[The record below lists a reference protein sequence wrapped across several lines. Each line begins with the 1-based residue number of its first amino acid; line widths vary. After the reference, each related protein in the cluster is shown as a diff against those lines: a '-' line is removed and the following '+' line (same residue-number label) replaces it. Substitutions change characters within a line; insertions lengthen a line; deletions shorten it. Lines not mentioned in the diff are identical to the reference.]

1 VSAEDDTRFLP
12 VEAELAPRVEE
23 ATTPKQHAP
32 VQQQGASQ
40 IVGRIDATHVNLIV
54 NRGFASF
61 RGCYEAGLGRDATLA
76 GRVAVSFVIDR
87 EGKVRDVRDAGEALP
102 DASVASCIREAFA
115 RLRFQNPE
123 GDTVKVVFPLGLSPA
138 PHAAAPR

>member
-1 VSAEDDTRFLP
+1 VSAEEGTRFLP
-12 VEAELAPRVEE
+12 VEAALAVMTGE
-23 ATTPKQHAP
+23 ATTPKQHAL
-32 VQQQGASQ
+32 VQQEGASQ
-40 IVGRIDATHVNLIV
+40 VVGRIDPMHVHLIV
-54 NRGFASF
+54 RRGFASF
-61 RGCYEAGLGRDATLA
+61 RSCYEAGLGRDATLA

-115 RLRFQNPE
+115 RLRFPNPE
-123 GDTVKVVFPLGLSPA
+123 GDTVKVVFLLGLSPA